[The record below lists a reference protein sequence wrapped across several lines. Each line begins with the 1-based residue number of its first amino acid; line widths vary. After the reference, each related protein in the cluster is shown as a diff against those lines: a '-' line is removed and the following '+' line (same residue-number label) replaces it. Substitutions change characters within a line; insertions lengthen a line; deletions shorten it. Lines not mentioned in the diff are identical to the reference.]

1 MRITIFSLGA
11 ACSLSAYAE
20 AVTLTKEH
28 LDTTLAPELSQVEA
42 GTVPAAEMKTLTPS
56 TDEPMNGPSSQD
68 AGTIN
73 LVENER
79 NMHLMPNPNPQP
91 GFLG

>member
-20 AVTLTKEH
+20 ALTLTKGH
-28 LDTTLAPELSQVEA
+28 LEATLVPELSQVEA
-42 GTVPAAEMKTLTPS
+42 STVPDSEMKVVEPKG
-56 TDEPMNGPSSQD
+56 DEPMNGPSSQD

-79 NMHLMPNPNPQP
+79 NMHLMPNPNAQP
-91 GFLG
+91 AMLG